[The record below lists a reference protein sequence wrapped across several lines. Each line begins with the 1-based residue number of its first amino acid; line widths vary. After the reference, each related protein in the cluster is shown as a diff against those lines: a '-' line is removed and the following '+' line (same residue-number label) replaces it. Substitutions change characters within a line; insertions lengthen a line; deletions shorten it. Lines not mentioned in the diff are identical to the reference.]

1 MFLRTLETF
10 FVLIIFSFFVV
21 NLYFYHFHFFFD
33 KVLNFRNTIL
43 RNLKQELVI
52 RNFQWNCMLVEEIPI
67 ATEIGTCMDWLLR
80 IFYGKSTLYLTNL
93 FMFLTVLK
101 SQLFMKKKLSLIK
114 KGF

>member
-33 KVLNFRNTIL
+33 KVLNFGNTIL

-80 IFYGKSTLYLTNL
+80 IF
-93 FMFLTVLK
+93 
-101 SQLFMKKKLSLIK
+101 
-114 KGF
+114 

>member
-21 NLYFYHFHFFFD
+21 NLYFYHFDFFFD

-80 IFYGKSTLYLTNL
+80 IF
-93 FMFLTVLK
+93 
-101 SQLFMKKKLSLIK
+101 
-114 KGF
+114 